1 MQKQV
6 YPFGVWKKVLGNIV
20 IETLDAPQAIGT
32 YSQGIKSGNL
42 VFTSGQI
49 PLNPETGEL
58 INGDF
63 KMEISQVLTNLNA
76 VLKSGGS
83 SLKKAI
89 KLTVFLTDLSY
100 FPQVNEV
107 FKEFFPEN
115 PPARSAV
122 QVSALPMDAKIE
134 IEAVGSV
141 E

>member
-1 MQKQV
+1 MD
-6 YPFGVWKKVLGNIV
+6 NIV

-49 PLNPETGEL
+49 PLNPKTGEL

-63 KMEISQVLTNLNA
+63 KSEISQVLTNLNA

-83 SLKKAI
+83 SLKKAV

-122 QVSALPMDAKIE
+122 QVSALPMNAKIE

>member
-1 MQKQV
+1 
-6 YPFGVWKKVLGNIV
+6 LDNIV

-63 KMEISQVLTNLNA
+63 KSEISQVLTNLNA

-83 SLKKAI
+83 SLKQAV

-107 FKEFFPEN
+107 FKEFFSEN

-122 QVSALPMDAKIE
+122 EVSALPMNAKIE

>member
-1 MQKQV
+1 
-6 YPFGVWKKVLGNIV
+6 LDNIV

-63 KMEISQVLTNLNA
+63 KSEISQVLTNLNA

-83 SLKKAI
+83 SLKQAV

-107 FKEFFPEN
+107 FKEFFSEN

-122 QVSALPMDAKIE
+122 QVSALPMNAKIE

>member
-1 MQKQV
+1 MD
-6 YPFGVWKKVLGNIV
+6 NIV

-83 SLKKAI
+83 SLKKAV

-122 QVSALPMDAKIE
+122 QVSALPMNAKIE